1 MASLRHLVGA
11 AAVLGVLAAAGSAHA
26 VSPDEAVE
34 TAQQSIQQYRTSL
47 ANIQSAMQRSAQPER
62 TAAQR
67 LADGDL
73 LLRTKDYERAA
84 MVYSQIIEKFQGNG
98 AAYAEASFALG
109 ECYYLSGQ
117 MPSARRVYTRV
128 VEEGSS
134 GRMAAY
140 KPRALARLT
149 DIALRT
155 RDLEAL
161 DELYRRIGEASS
173 GTTDSVLLYARGRV
187 LLAKKDLAGAKSSFQ
202 SVASDSLFHH
212 QAKYLSGVVAL
223 REARAAVAALPE
235 KDGVR
240 DPRSQR
246 TTYAPAIEAFRQV
259 TRLSP
264 DTDEHKHVID
274 LGWLA
279 VGRLLYETDQ
289 WTGAIDAYNHVG
301 RESLEFGNALF
312 ELASVY
318 VQMGD
323 AHRAQRALEVLAV
336 VDPSGAQAAEA
347 SLLRGDLE
355 LRSGQFNKA
364 LATFEGVRTQFGP
377 MGDQVDTFL
386 RSTSDPAVYYDK
398 LVEDQL
404 AGAEATSALPP
415 VAIRWAR
422 EAENGPEAF
431 AVVDEVVQT
440 RTLLRQSDELVQ
452 KLTAIMNSSGRSKA
466 FPELRAGQQAAIG
479 AINGLMQARV
489 LLAKGLDQEESSN
502 LSGEID
508 TVRRERRALQE
519 KVINLP
525 VTPADFEQ
533 RDRVA
538 LRRWNRV
545 SQKVQQLQLQ
555 VDTLQSVVNALRRVM
570 KESAARGVVRD
581 PASAKRFDDELN
593 ANERDIAQYRQRID
607 TLRRSTDQGRIAS
620 GFDDKSMFDDDS
632 VRDRYKQLLAQ
643 EVELASRGAAGG
655 SAASYARRIAPL
667 LQSADQVEDK
677 VTTALMDI
685 NQRVD
690 RKTQEILVTINA
702 EQSKIADYG
711 ARLELLDQEAR
722 LVVGEVAMRNFG
734 LVRDRLRAVVL
745 RADVGITEEAWE
757 AREEQ
762 LIRVRSLQTE
772 RARSERLLNEEL
784 REVLDDAV
792 DQ

>member
-11 AAVLGVLAAAGSAHA
+11 AAVLGGLAAAGSAHA

-34 TAQQSIQQYRTSL
+34 TAQQSIQQYRNSL
-47 ANIQSAMQRSAQPER
+47 ANIQNAMQRSTRPER
-62 TAAQR
+62 SAAQQ

-84 MVYSQIIEKFQGNG
+84 MVYSQIIEKFQDNG

-128 VEEGSS
+128 AEEGSS

-155 RDLEAL
+155 RDVEAL

-173 GTTDSVLLYARGRV
+173 GSTDSILSYARGRV

-202 SVASDSLFHH
+202 SVATDSPFHH

-301 RESLEFGNALF
+301 RESPEFGNALF

-323 AHRAQRALEVLAV
+323 AQRAQRALEVLAV

-355 LRSGQFNKA
+355 LRAGQFNKA
-364 LATFEGVRTQFGP
+364 LATFEGVRSQFGP

-422 EAENGPEAF
+422 EADNGSEAF

-489 LLAKGLDQEESSN
+489 LLAKGLDGEESSN

-519 KVINLP
+519 KVLNLP

-581 PASAKRFDDELN
+581 PASAKRFDDELS

-607 TLRRSTDQGRIAS
+607 TLHRSTEQGRIAS
-620 GFDDKSMFDDDS
+620 GFDDKSLFDDDN

-690 RKTQEILVTINA
+690 RKTQEVLVRITA

-734 LVRDRLRAVVL
+734 LVRDRLRAIVL